1 MIILRKMIL
10 KDLMMIGGE
19 INDLKYKGIILAGG
33 RGTRLYPLTS
43 AVSKQLLNV
52 YDKPLIYYPLS
63 TLMLAGIKEILII
76 SAEDQY
82 PQYERLFGDGSHL
95 GISIQYKIQPKP
107 NGLPEAF
114 ILGEEFIGDDNV
126 CMILGD
132 NIIFGNGLDKILKK
146 SQSGTGGT
154 ILTYPVKNAERFGV
168 VEFENFDRGRVISI
182 EEKPTHPKSN
192 CALVGVYF
200 FDNRCIQYAKEL
212 SPSKRKEIEI
222 VDLCKKYL
230 DNKELT
236 VNNLTRT
243 MTWIDAG
250 TFKSSLLASNLISN
264 LEEIQSYKISCP
276 EEVAFNNKWIDKKQL
291 SKLADT
297 FPNGEYRD
305 YLNLLLTYE

>member
-1 MIILRKMIL
+1 MT
-10 KDLMMIGGE
+10 
-19 INDLKYKGIILAGG
+19 YKGIILAGG
-33 RGTRLYPLTS
+33 RGTRLYPTTFV
-43 AVSKQLLNV
+43 VSKQLLNV

-63 TLMLAGIKEILII
+63 TLMLAGIRDILII
-76 SAEDQY
+76 SAEDQF

-132 NIIFGNGLDKILKK
+132 NIIFGNGLDTILKK
-146 SQSGTGGT
+146 SQTETGGT
-154 ILTYPVKNAERFGV
+154 ILTYPVKDPKRFGV

-212 SPSKRKEIEI
+212 KPSKRKEIEI

-230 DNKELT
+230 NNHELS

-250 TFKSSLLASNLISN
+250 TFKSLLLASNLICN

-276 EEVAFNNKWIDKKQL
+276 EEVAFNNNWIDKEQL
-291 SKLADT
+291 SKLATT
-297 FPNGEYRD
+297 FLKGEDQD
-305 YLNLLLTYE
+305 YLNLLLSYE

>member
-1 MIILRKMIL
+1 
-10 KDLMMIGGE
+10 MIGGE

-250 TFKSSLLASNLISN
+250 TFKSLLLASNLISN